1 MPESDKPLMNPDYTE
16 LTRKELEELTNELR
30 AERNSLVVE
39 LDRVNE
45 EVCESIRYKDTTTK
59 KCVVPGT
66 NIPYVNSIQGWI
78 VSLREKRKKRKVKD
92 GSK

>member
-1 MPESDKPLMNPDYTE
+1 MSVSKPLMNPDYTE

-30 AERNSLVVE
+30 SERNSLVVE
-39 LDRVNE
+39 LDRLNN
-45 EVCESIRYKDTTTK
+45 KNDMTK

-66 NIPYVNSIQGWI
+66 NIPYINSIQGWI

>member
-1 MPESDKPLMNPDYTE
+1 MEDKPLMNPDYTE

-30 AERNSLVVE
+30 SERNSLVVE
-39 LDRVNE
+39 LDSVNE
-45 EVCESIRYKDTTTK
+45 EICDSLSYNPTTK

>member
-1 MPESDKPLMNPDYTE
+1 MSVSKPLMNPDYTE

-30 AERNSLVVE
+30 SERNSLVVE
-39 LDRVNE
+39 LDRLNN
-45 EVCESIRYKDTTTK
+45 KNTTTK

-66 NIPYVNSIQGWI
+66 NIPYENSIQGWI

>member
-1 MPESDKPLMNPDYTE
+1 MAVSKPLMNPDYTE

-45 EVCESIRYKDTTTK
+45 EICESLRYKNTTTK

>member
-1 MPESDKPLMNPDYTE
+1 MVVSKPLMNPDYTE

-39 LDRVNE
+39 LDRLNN
-45 EVCESIRYKDTTTK
+45 KNTTTK